1 MSRVAIQSGSPAI
14 RAALRA
20 RLEPR
25 HQIIENDADVIV
37 LDVPS
42 EADGLAEIERQDH
55 TIALIVLIDEPRDL
69 FIRRALGAGARAVLA
84 RDATNA
90 ELNVAI
96 DAAELGLTLLGTDAR
111 SMLRETARK
120 NAPVATDLTEREHE
134 VLTLLSS
141 GASNKVIAA
150 KLHIS
155 DHTAKFHV
163 GSILAKLDA
172 STRAEAVTIGVRL
185 GLIMV

>member
-1 MSRVAIQSGSPAI
+1 MSRVAIQGESPAI

-25 HQIIENDADVIV
+25 HQIIEKDANVIV

-55 TIALIVLIDEPRDL
+55 TI

-84 RDATNA
+84 RDATSA
-90 ELNVAI
+90 ELQVAI

-111 SMLRETARK
+111 SMLRETART
-120 NAPVATDLTEREHE
+120 NAPVATDLTERERE